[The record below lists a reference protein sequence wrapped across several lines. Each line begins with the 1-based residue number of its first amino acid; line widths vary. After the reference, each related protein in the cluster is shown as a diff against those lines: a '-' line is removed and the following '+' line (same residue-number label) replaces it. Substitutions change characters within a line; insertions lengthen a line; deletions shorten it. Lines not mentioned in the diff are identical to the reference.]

1 MNIKILTG
9 AVATLSLLS
18 FANANISNL
27 NDAINKAGKQ
37 RMLSQKMMK
46 NYSMVGMNMKF
57 NNPSKQLSDSISL
70 FDTTLIELKKIVKD
84 KKALKDISDVKSL
97 WVTIKPILSSA
108 PDKTK
113 ALELAKSM
121 DKLLELSHKATLAI
135 VKTSKSVNSANIIN
149 ISGRQRML
157 AQRLGNLYML
167 KVWGLGVNDVKL
179 QKSIK
184 EFSSVQKKLEE
195 YPKNT
200 DKIKSELAD
209 VKKDFAFFEI
219 LGASKSKKYIP
230 SLISRSSDKITK
242 EMNVI
247 TKLYVEIK

>member
-9 AVATLSLLS
+9 TVVTLSLLS
-18 FANANISNL
+18 FANADISNL
-27 NDAINKAGKQ
+27 NEAINKAGKQ

-57 NNPSKQLSDSISL
+57 NNPSKQLADSISL
-70 FDTTLIELKKIVKD
+70 FDTTLSELEKFIKD
-84 KKALKDISDVKSL
+84 KDALKAISEVKL
-97 WVTIKPILSSA
+97 FWNKIKPSISSA

-113 ALELAKSM
+113 ALKLAKSM
-121 DKLLELSHKATLAI
+121 DKLLELSHNTTISITKI
-135 VKTSKSVNSANIIN
+135 SKDSSAKIIN
-149 ISGRQRML
+149 ISGKQRML

-167 KVWGLGVNDVKL
+167 KVWSLGIDDVKL
-179 QKSIK
+179 QNSIK
-184 EFSSVQKKLEE
+184 EFASAQKKLEE
-195 YPKNT
+195 FPKNT
-200 DKIKSELAD
+200 DDIKNGLLD

-230 SLISRSSDKITK
+230 SLISRSSNKITK
-242 EMNVI
+242 QMNVV

>member
-9 AVATLSLLS
+9 TIVSLSLLS
-18 FANANISNL
+18 FVNADIVNL

-37 RMLSQKMMK
+37 RMLTQKMMK

-57 NNPSKQLSDSISL
+57 NNPSKQLTDSISL
-70 FDTTLIELKKIVKD
+70 FDTTISELEKFIKD
-84 KKALKDISDVKSL
+84 KKSLKAISEVKSF
-97 WVTIKPILSSA
+97 WNKIKPSISST

-121 DKLLELSHKATLAI
+121 DKLLKLSHDATVLI
-135 VKTSKSVNSANIIN
+135 MKTSKDSSGDIIN
-149 ISGRQRML
+149 IAGKQRML

-167 KVWGLGVNDVKL
+167 KVWSLGVDDAKL

-184 EFSSVQKKLEE
+184 EFASAQKKLEAF
-195 YPKNT
+195 PKNT
-200 DKIKSELAD
+200 DEIKSGLAD

-230 SLISRSSDKITK
+230 SLISRSSNKITK
-242 EMNVI
+242 QMDIV
-247 TKLYVEIK
+247 TKLYVKIK

>member
-9 AVATLSLLS
+9 AVVTLSLLS
-18 FANANISNL
+18 FANADISNL
-27 NDAINKAGKQ
+27 NEAINKAGKQ
-37 RMLSQKMMK
+37 RMLTQKMMK
-46 NYSMVGMNMKF
+46 NYSMIGMNMKF
-57 NNPSKQLSDSISL
+57 NNPSKQLADSIKL
-70 FDTTLIELKKIVKD
+70 FDTTLSELEKFIKD
-84 KKALKDISDVKSL
+84 KKTLKDISKVKSF
-97 WVTIKPILSSA
+97 WGKIKPSISSA

-121 DKLLELSHKATLAI
+121 DKLLELSHNLTVSI
-135 VKTSKSVNSANIIN
+135 TKTSKDVSGKIIN
-149 ISGRQRML
+149 ISGKQRML

-167 KVWGLGVNDVKL
+167 KVWSLGIDNAKL
-179 QKSIK
+179 QTSIK
-184 EFSSVQKKLEE
+184 EFSSAQKKLEDF
-195 YPKNT
+195 PKNT
-200 DKIKSELAD
+200 DEIKSALAD

-242 EMNVI
+242 KMNVV